1 MLHVLL
7 YFFLGYCSFE
17 IPSNLILKSIN
28 PGTWFSRIMITW
40 GFVSMMQAWVTN
52 YTGLMICRTFLGVC
66 EAGFFPGIAYYL
78 TLWFNRRERAS
89 KLSYI
94 IAMQCVAGMFGG
106 LFAYAI
112 LQLEG
117 KIPIHGWSL
126 LFIVEGVPTILVGVL
141 AYFTVTNSPDTAEWL
156 TIEEREFI
164 KLRVKAP
171 PRKPITLKDVINGII
186 NPQVLMFGLMYFCF
200 HNCSYGL
207 SFYNVPII
215 NNFVKDPLTANALS
229 IPLYAVALIVVVTIS
244 QLADRSRS
252 YCFYLTLAGSMS
264 ALGYLLMGIALNRTN
279 DFGFGYFSMILA
291 NAGSSSIIPNLVGWM
306 TSSVVGST
314 ETAAGIA
321 FIVSFGNSAGTT
333 APYILSRST
342 EQTGTYGTGAYEIMA
357 LTILGIIVTQILEY
371 YYPFSRIV
379 QQAEQQDSRI
389 GYGNTAKSESSIELE
404 TR

>member
-1 MLHVLL
+1 
-7 YFFLGYCSFE
+7 
-17 IPSNLILKSIN
+17 
-28 PGTWFSRIMITW
+28 
-40 GFVSMMQAWVTN
+40 
-52 YTGLMICRTFLGVC
+52 
-66 EAGFFPGIAYYL
+66 
-78 TLWFNRRERAS
+78 
-89 KLSYI
+89 
-94 IAMQCVAGMFGG
+94 
-106 LFAYAI
+106 
-112 LQLEG
+112 
-117 KIPIHGWSL
+117 
-126 LFIVEGVPTILVGVL
+126 
-141 AYFTVTNSPDTAEWL
+141 
-156 TIEEREFI
+156 
-164 KLRVKAP
+164 
-171 PRKPITLKDVINGII
+171 
-186 NPQVLMFGLMYFCF
+186 
-200 HNCSYGL
+200 
-207 SFYNVPII
+207 
-215 NNFVKDPLTANALS
+215 
-229 IPLYAVALIVVVTIS
+229 
-244 QLADRSRS
+244 
-252 YCFYLTLAGSMS
+252 MS

-389 GYGNTAKSESSIELE
+389 GYGNTAKSDSSIELE